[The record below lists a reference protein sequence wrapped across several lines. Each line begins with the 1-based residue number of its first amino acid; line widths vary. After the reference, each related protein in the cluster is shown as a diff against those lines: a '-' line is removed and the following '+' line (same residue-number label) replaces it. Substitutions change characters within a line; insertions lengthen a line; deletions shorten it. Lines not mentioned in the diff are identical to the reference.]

1 MHWPTKPWMHRQS
14 SKARFHT
21 FQRKDITIS
30 NPLDRA
36 TLSSITGLR
45 VVDPT
50 LYEQAF
56 THKSASS
63 RNSNERLEFVGD
75 SVLNLVVSRHLYF
88 QHPDEDEGFLTSVRI
103 RVVNGKTL
111 ARIAQKLQLS
121 QYVRMNEKGMRN
133 NWHENPRIMEDTVE
147 ALIGAI
153 YLDLGLDAAATFIH
167 THLLSNLN
175 TADLLTET
183 NYKDQMIR
191 WAKQDAQQLVYE
203 LVDDKG
209 SGNDRFQVSLSLHG
223 TLLAKGSGALKKDAE
238 QNAAK
243 HALTCLGLLTC
254 E

>member
-1 MHWPTKPWMHRQS
+1 MLWQTRPWMHHKP
-14 SKARFHT
+14 SKAT
-21 FQRKDITIS
+21 FFTRLCIRNTIS
-30 NPLDRA
+30 KPLDRA
-36 TLSSITGLR
+36 TLSAITGLR
-45 VVDPT
+45 VVDPS

-56 THKSASS
+56 THKSASAK
-63 RNSNERLEFVGD
+63 NSNERLEFVGD

-111 ARIAQKLQLS
+111 ARIAQQLELS
-121 QYVRMNEKGMRN
+121 RFVRMNEKGMRN

-175 TADLLTET
+175 TSDLLTET

-203 LVDDKG
+203 LVEDKG
-209 SGNDRFQVSLSLHG
+209 SGADRFQVALSLHDS
-223 TLLAKGSGALKKDAE
+223 LLAKGTGALKKDAE

-243 HALTCLGLLTC
+243 HALTCLGLLTSD
-254 E
+254 